1 MESAIYRAKLV
12 LCIEQL
18 AVLDVHFELMSHP
31 PNGTLIQFMLTT
43 LKNLERKGTTYYELV
58 YNLVLRTN
66 VRVRRLTDAK

>member
-1 MESAIYRAKLV
+1 
-12 LCIEQL
+12 
-18 AVLDVHFELMSHP
+18 
-31 PNGTLIQFMLTT
+31 MLTT